1 MLKLVLI
8 GYGSDEE
15 TVRYVSVLQ
24 NEISDF
30 IKQSN
35 MHLYNLKNLWKAEAL
50 PDLLK
55 RNSRLTFSS
64 KKKYL
69 FGLLGCGRS

>member
-55 RNSRLTFSS
+55 RN
-64 KKKYL
+64 
-69 FGLLGCGRS
+69 

>member
-30 IKQSN
+30 IKQST
-35 MHLYNLKNLWKAEAL
+35 Y
-50 PDLLK
+50 
-55 RNSRLTFSS
+55 R
-64 KKKYL
+64 
-69 FGLLGCGRS
+69 